1 MLVVT
6 DATPLHYLI
15 LIDQVAV
22 LLALYERVIVPQAV
36 IGELQHARTPP
47 IVRTW
52 CTTPP
57 TWLDIR
63 RETSGRDAGLT
74 HLGAGEQAAIL
85 LAQELQ
91 ADLLLMDDKE
101 GRQAAERRG
110 LTVLG
115 TLGVLARAADQRLV
129 ALASVLAQLQAAR
142 FYLTPAMAQE
152 LLTRDAA
159 RKTAQELPDSLRDA

>member
-1 MLVVT
+1 ML
-6 DATPLHYLI
+6 P
-15 LIDQVAV
+15 
-22 LLALYERVIVPQAV
+22 
-36 IGELQHARTPP
+36 
-47 IVRTW
+47 
-52 CTTPP
+52 
-57 TWLDIR
+57 
-63 RETSGRDAGLT
+63 
-74 HLGAGEQAAIL
+74 GAGEQAAIL
-85 LAQELQ
+85 LAQELH

-159 RKTAQELPDSLRDA
+159 RKTAQG